1 VAVNTLFSGPALF
14 FCGHGIIGIITGII
28 TGIISIDPSVP
39 FLSVPF
45 YSAEIFGHKKK
56 PCKH

>member
-1 VAVNTLFSGPALF
+1 MGALF
-14 FCGHGIIGIITGII
+14 FCRHGIIGII

-45 YSAEIFGHKKK
+45 
-56 PCKH
+56 